1 MTSDRVVT
9 LRSEKR
15 GADSRALWAS
25 LTEVGDLRI
34 DGQDL
39 GPATAPVSPDGEYE
53 WIQVIRR
60 SDIPDLL
67 SLLGADPDDE
77 DVLDILESSW
87 SGERSYALER
97 LLRESDVKVELFVL

>member
-1 MTSDRVVT
+1 MSSERVVT

-25 LTEVGDLRI
+25 LTEDGDLRI

-39 GPATAPVSPDGEYE
+39 GPATSPVSPDGEYE
-53 WIQVIRR
+53 WIQVIRK

-67 SLLGADPDDE
+67 SLLGAEPSE
-77 DVLDILESSW
+77 DVLEILEASW